1 MISNAKLFGNL
12 AAQKLGLPFL
22 SAYLESFGANFR
34 YGANFATGGST
45 IQPLDGRMFEGR
57 FSPISLNIQ
66 FLQFAQLKAR
76 VNEAFSRG

>member
-1 MISNAKLFGNL
+1 
-12 AAQKLGLPFL
+12 LGLPFL
-22 SAYLESFGANFR
+22 SAYLDSFGANFR